1 MKMLQILSKMFL
13 GSSPTWYKFT
23 IIVFLAMNPLLLLLL
38 NTLGMNGPFIIGWIL
53 LLEFIFTLALALKC
67 YPLQPGGLLA
77 IQAIALGLTTTE
89 SVFHEISNNLEVIL
103 LLVFAAGKIVEKII
117 NLVAL
122 KLVNKLLGAFFA
134 IVKIGLV
141 LAVLI
146 TIIESYD
153 QKLEFIPKKVKS
165 ESLMYEP
172 LLNVA
177 NTVLPEIEKNNLF
190 KELKSTS
197 LGETE

>member
-1 MKMLQILSKMFL
+1 MWF
-13 GSSPTWYKFT
+13 GYKGFRKGLVFELVS
-23 IIVFLAMNPLLLLLL
+23 II
-38 NTLGMNGPFIIGWIL
+38 
-53 LLEFIFTLALALKC
+53 ALALGID
-67 YPLQPGGLLA
+67 GGLKFSDTTAEFLA
-77 IQAIALGLTTTE
+77 SYLDSEYL
-89 SVFHEISNNLEVIL
+89 EIISFTVTFLVIL

>member
-1 MKMLQILSKMFL
+1 MTMNFIDIFILGILVWF
-13 GSSPTWYKFT
+13 GYKGFRKGLVFELVS
-23 IIVFLAMNPLLLLLL
+23 II
-38 NTLGMNGPFIIGWIL
+38 
-53 LLEFIFTLALALKC
+53 ALALGI
-67 YPLQPGGLLA
+67 YGGLKFSD
-77 IQAIALGLTTTE
+77 TTAE
-89 SVFHEISNNLEVIL
+89 FLSAYIDSEYLEVIAFTITFLIIL
-103 LLVFAAGKIVEKII
+103 LLVFVAGKVVEKII

-134 IVKIGLV
+134 IIKIGLA

-153 QKLEFIPKKVKS
+153 KKLKFVPEDLKS
-165 ESLMYEP
+165 ESLLYGP
-172 LLNVA
+172 LLNAA
-177 NTVLPEIEKNNLF
+177 NTILPEIEKNNLF